1 MSVTAVVGGTV
12 VTPSGL
18 VEADLIIDDGK
29 IAAIEE
35 RSPLGSSTA
44 GSMAKQDAVDAS
56 GCLVIPGG
64 VDPHCHLMEDVH
76 AATGSAALGGTTTVF
91 SFTNPEA
98 GESAVESFLRCRE
111 QVASDGAVVDV
122 GLHAMLYEP
131 DSVVPGELERLQQ
144 VGASGV
150 KLFLAYRELGI
161 EWSTRGL
168 FDLMTEAQR
177 IGQIVQ
183 VHCEN
188 GPLID
193 ALIDQKVAS
202 GSRGVRYFAE
212 TRPPEIEAEA
222 VSRTLAVASMTGATC
237 YLVHLSSFEAM
248 DFVRLARRRSGSPVL
263 AETCVHYLVL
273 TDDMY
278 SCHDAERYLVA
289 PPLRSQQHQEA
300 LWEAIGDGTLDTV
313 GSDHCQIR
321 SLALHELSPGG
332 KGYRYG
338 LAGVGARLPVL
349 LSEGLARGLSIERL
363 VEVACAAPAR
373 AFGQFPSKGALA
385 AGSDADIVVY
395 DPHSHSELAVTTFDD
410 RTGDSVYSGKTIS
423 GGVRSVVL
431 RGRLLVDRGD
441 LVEEEAVGRYL
452 PAPRSG
458 DRPLHELTQA
468 GVDS

>member
-1 MSVTAVVGGTV
+1 M
-12 VTPSGL
+12 
-18 VEADLIIDDGK
+18 
-29 IAAIEE
+29 
-35 RSPLGSSTA
+35 
-44 GSMAKQDAVDAS
+44 
-56 GCLVIPGG
+56 
-64 VDPHCHLMEDVH
+64 
-76 AATGSAALGGTTTVF
+76 
-91 SFTNPEA
+91 
-98 GESAVESFLRCRE
+98 
-111 QVASDGAVVDV
+111 
-122 GLHAMLYEP
+122 
-131 DSVVPGELERLQQ
+131 
-144 VGASGV
+144 

-168 FDLMTEAQR
+168 FDLMTEARR

-202 GSRGVRYFAE
+202 GSSGVRYFAE
-212 TRPPEIEAEA
+212 TRPPEVEAEA

-248 DFVRLARRRSGSPVL
+248 DFVRLARRRSRSAVL

-273 TDDMY
+273 TEDVY

-289 PPLRSQQHQEA
+289 PPLRSPQHQEA
-300 LWEAIGDGTLDTV
+300 LWEAIADGTLDTV
-313 GSDHCQIR
+313 GSDHCQTR

-338 LAGVGARLPVL
+338 LTGVGARLPVL
-349 LSEGLARGLSIERL
+349 LSAGLARGLSIERL

-373 AFGQFPSKGALA
+373 AFGQFPLKGALA

-423 GGVRSVVL
+423 GGIRSVVL

-441 LVEEEAVGRYL
+441 LVEEEAGGRYL
-452 PAPRSG
+452 PVPSSG
-458 DRPLHELTQA
+458 ERRLHELSQA
-468 GVDS
+468 GLDS